1 MIDTPEL
8 VFLVGQHLHPA
19 DLRRC
24 ILVSQLWREIL
35 IPCLWR
41 ELDDS
46 ERPWCQMFDEA
57 ESLDDG
63 IDLPFDMDPRRQLS
77 EMIHK
82 YGRYI
87 RRLKITHIW
96 TLECCLQANLQGVA
110 MLYWSIDIRE
120 CKYIHLDGSREVAII
135 QGLPSHLN
143 CEEPDLDYIEDTD
156 EWVYVSQCFW
166 TLVCNNSNLT
176 LVDLQPTEWSKVLK
190 LESCN
195 VLHPL
200 LASLPR
206 LRILYNLPMPT
217 DSTLQLQNFAPNLDA
232 LTLADQLTA
241 HDFLVVPTAENIHRN
256 LRSLTLY
263 GSLTLLQVCHIS
275 QMFPNL
281 EHIRFLCWGRNVNE
295 ISYKALTLPIHLKS
309 ALLHQLEV
317 CSLDWV
323 LYPSLTISF
332 PRLDSVSIANFS
344 QFKQLNFLLRNCP
357 TIRSIQVQSFARP
370 SGIFMYGPQ
379 HQTADTVNSSN
390 ENNDYDNT
398 ERLFVAQNVR
408 VVHINL
414 NQTHVKESINCFW
427 RTVPRLVEVSL
438 RASNPPLLAA
448 LARCCPALQR
458 VNMGTM
464 CPWWSNG
471 MSCSDAVS
479 EMLRSCSD
487 LRSLEGEGLVLSPMA
502 IQDGGAWVCNKL
514 EVLHLDITGFA
525 YEASEAQ
532 EDDDEWRYAL
542 HHVVYDQLAL
552 LNRLRILDL
561 SVVCS
566 CNAPSHLPEQHVH
579 LYHCH
584 LHRRQ
589 TNHVTVGPLN
599 TLQLTL
605 ASGLDHLSSLSQLE
619 ELGIHGVDHAIRKE
633 ELLWMQTHWPRL
645 KWIQGVAPKIEEE
658 EKTKVRTWYV
668 EDGIPDFLARYP
680 ENKIDS

>member
-8 VFLVGQHLHPA
+8 MLLVGQYLYPA

-24 ILVSQLWREIL
+24 IEVSRFWNETL

-46 ERPWCQMFDEA
+46 EPSWCQMFDEA
-57 ESLDDG
+57 ESFDDG
-63 IDLPFDMDPRRQLS
+63 IDLHFDIDPRRRLS

-82 YGRYI
+82 YGHHI

-96 TLECCLQANLQGVA
+96 TLECCLQANLQRVT
-110 MLYWSIDIRE
+110 MLYWRIDIRE
-120 CKYIHLDGSREVAII
+120 CKYIHLDGPREIAII

-143 CEEPDLDYIEDTD
+143 CEEPDPDYVEDTD

-166 TLVCNNSNLT
+166 TLVYNNSKLT
-176 LVDLQPTEWSKVLK
+176 MVDLQPTEWSKVLK
-190 LESCN
+190 LDSCN

-200 LASLPR
+200 LASLPW
-206 LRILYNLPMPT
+206 LRILCNFPMPT
-217 DSTLQLQNFAPNLDA
+217 ESSLQLQNFAPNLDA
-232 LTLADQLTA
+232 LTLAEQLTA
-241 HDFLVVPTAENIHRN
+241 HDFLVVPTAENMHRN

-263 GSLTLLQVCHIS
+263 GSLTLLQVCHIF
-275 QMFPNL
+275 QIFPNL
-281 EHIRFLCWGRNVNE
+281 EHIRFLCWGRTVNE
-295 ISYKALTLPIHLKS
+295 ISYKDFRVPIRLKS
-309 ALLHQLEV
+309 ALLYQLEV
-317 CSLDWV
+317 YSLDWV

-332 PRLDSVSIANFS
+332 PRLDSVNIANLT

-357 TIRSIQVQSFARP
+357 TIRSIQVQSFAGP

-379 HQTADTVNSSN
+379 HQAADTVNSID

-398 ERLFVAQNVR
+398 EPPFVAQNVR

-414 NQTHVKESINCFW
+414 NQTHVKESIRFFW
-427 RTVPRLVEVSL
+427 RTVPRLVEVSF

-448 LARCCPALQR
+448 LARYCSTLQR
-458 VNMGTM
+458 VNIGIM
-464 CPWWSNG
+464 CPWRSNE
-471 MSCSDAVS
+471 MSCSNAVS
-479 EMLRSCSD
+479 GLLRSCSD
-487 LRSLEGEGLVLSPMA
+487 LRSLEGEGLVLSPME
-502 IQDGGAWVCNKL
+502 IRDGSPWVCNKL

-525 YEASEAQ
+525 YESSEAQ
-532 EDDDEWRYAL
+532 DNDDDEWRYVL
-542 HHVVYDQLAL
+542 HHLVYGQLAL
-552 LNRLRILDL
+552 LTRLRILDL

-566 CNAPSHLPEQHVH
+566 CTAPSHLPEQYV
-579 LYHCH
+579 HCH
-584 LHRRQ
+584 RHRRQ
-589 TNHVTVGPLN
+589 TNHMTVGPLN

-633 ELLWMQTHWPRL
+633 ELLWMQNHWPRL
-645 KWIQGVAPKIEEE
+645 KWIRGVAPKMEEE
-658 EKTKVRTWYV
+658 EEMKVQIWYV
-668 EDGIPDFLARYP
+668 KDGIPDFLARYP